1 VEQLNNLVYEQSS
14 SLKPASEKLGL
25 PIQESPWMSKGNTT
39 TQLSN
44 PKLQAEI
51 FSDSSIKGK
60 RNTSAVEVTP
70 NTFIA
75 ARVLEHKPAELRP
88 LDAVKGE
95 IDRKLQR
102 DEAMRLARE
111 DGEAK
116 LKLLQEGKD
125 TDLKW
130 PAPLGVNRQRPGGL
144 LPQVLDKVFRAD
156 PKKLPAYAGI
166 ETLAGYSVVRISK
179 VIELDKV
186 EDAQR
191 QALAGR
197 LRQAMADEELES
209 TLTSVR
215 DRVGVA
221 VKAGALDVRR
231 DEGPAQQ
238 APAPQPRGKF

>member
-1 VEQLNNLVYEQSS
+1 VEQLNNIVYEQSS
-14 SLKPASEKLGL
+14 SLQPAAEKLGL
-25 PIQESPWMSKGNTT
+25 PIQQSPWITQGNAT
-39 TQLSN
+39 TQLAN

-60 RNTSAVEVTP
+60 RNTSAIEVAP

-75 ARVLEHKPAELRP
+75 AHVLEHKAAELRP
-88 LDAVKGE
+88 LDAVRGE

-116 LKLLQEGKD
+116 LKSLQEGKD

-130 PAPLGVNRQRPGGL
+130 PAPLGVNRQRRAAP
-144 LPQVLDKVFRAD
+144 PQVLDKAFRAD

-166 ETLAGYSVVRISK
+166 ETLAATPRARVEVV
-179 VIELDKV
+179 ELEKV

-197 LRQAMADEELES
+197 LRQAVADEELES

-221 VKAGALDVRR
+221 VKKGALDVRR
-231 DEGPAQQ
+231 DEAPVQQ

>member
-1 VEQLNNLVYEQSS
+1 MS
-14 SLKPASEKLGL
+14 G
-25 PIQESPWMSKGNTT
+25 SPWISKGNAPP
-39 TQLSN
+39 QLSN

-51 FSDSSIKGK
+51 FSDSSLKGK
-60 RNTSAVEVTP
+60 RNTSAVEVAP

-88 LDAVKGE
+88 LDTVKAD

-116 LKLLQEGKD
+116 LKALQEGKE

-130 PAPLGVNRQRPGGL
+130 PVPLGVNRQRPGGL
-144 LPQVLDKVFRAD
+144 MPQVLDKVFRAD
-156 PKKLPAYAGI
+156 PKKLPAYTGV
-166 ETLAGYSVVRISK
+166 ETLGGYSLVRVSK
-179 VIELDKV
+179 VIELEKV
-186 EDAQR
+186 EEGQR

-197 LRQAMADEELES
+197 LRQAVADEELES